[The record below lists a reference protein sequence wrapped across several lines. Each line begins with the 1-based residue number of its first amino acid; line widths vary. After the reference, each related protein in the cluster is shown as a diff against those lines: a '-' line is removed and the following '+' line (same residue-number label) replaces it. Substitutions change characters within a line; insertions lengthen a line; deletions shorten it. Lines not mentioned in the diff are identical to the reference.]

1 MQRFKEVAFWGG
13 LAAVWLALGWSVFT
27 FVIAPETDVIS
38 FEFMGRQ
45 GEILAP
51 QFLMLL
57 MGLPLIV
64 LLQRWSLSDL
74 PTYQQ
79 VMNSVLRVLVLTAL
93 VGALVQVVLT
103 SFDSRISTI
112 FVIDTSASVPDE
124 VLTKAILE
132 VNAAVSAK
140 RPDDEVQVVAFAD
153 RPYAVPLSEAGTL
166 VSIPRPTEQEQLV
179 TDASSALRMAYGL
192 FPQDHLKRIVL
203 VSDGNQTRGDLL
215 GEAIRARAFGI
226 RVHNREIPFEA
237 RPEVLVRGL
246 QFPDELKV
254 GEPFTMIAR
263 VFTNHKVTVDLQ
275 LWQNDFKDGNQTV
288 DLEPGVTEIP
298 FKTEVYEAGFRT
310 FKLDMKVNGEDHFP
324 GNNSFVYS
332 TNVRG
337 KPRILYVEGEMRAR
351 LYLERALKN
360 ENFEVET
367 RGPMGVP
374 TTLDEFASYD
384 LVLISDVP
392 AMYISNAQM
401 VLIDRYTKELG
412 GGFIMAGGESSF
424 GPGGY
429 YGTYIE
435 KVLPVD
441 FDSEKKRDTPTLALM
456 LLIDKSGS
464 MSGDKIELAKDA
476 AKAAVEILQK
486 NDKIGVGAFDDGV
499 MPLVRMQSASN
510 RARILSD
517 IGRLAPSGGTN
528 IAGALQHGFENLA
541 ITPARV
547 KHIILLTDGHSDTQN
562 IFTEI
567 IPALRLED
575 ITVSTVAVGSG
586 ADTTTLRRIAEGGG
600 GRYYYTND
608 PYNVPRI
615 FMKETSMVSRS
626 SMVEEPFRPRVVK
639 RAQAIAGIDFATA
652 PYLLGYVSTKLKPQ
666 AELILQ
672 SDYKEPILAR
682 WRNGLGKVVAFTS
695 DLKNRWAVEWVRWPG
710 YAKFWAQLIRDTMRA
725 NTKDQLAMTTSVDQG
740 VARIIVDAIGED
752 DRFIN
757 DLVSKVQITP
767 PSGKPMNVD
776 LRQSAAG
783 RYEARVPLKDF
794 GSYGLQA
801 THDRDGDTIAVSL
814 GSVSY
819 PYPQEFLFAEAN
831 PTLMRRAAEVGGGQ
845 TNPAVETLF
854 DPMGEEVK
862 YRRKLWPLFV
872 VLSLLLLLLDL
883 AMRRIRLS
891 GATEIP
897 WDKVSG

>member
-1 MQRFKEVAFWGG
+1 LDKAVA
-13 LAAVWLALGWSVFT
+13 
-27 FVIAPETDVIS
+27 
-38 FEFMGRQ
+38 Q
-45 GEILAP
+45 
-51 QFLMLL
+51 
-57 MGLPLIV
+57 
-64 LLQRWSLSDL
+64 
-74 PTYQQ
+74 
-79 VMNSVLRVLVLTAL
+79 
-93 VGALVQVVLT
+93 
-103 SFDSRISTI
+103 
-112 FVIDTSASVPDE
+112 
-124 VLTKAILE
+124 
-132 VNAAVSAK
+132 VNAAVAAK
-140 RPDDEVQVVAFAD
+140 RDVDQVQVVGFAS
-153 RPYAVPLSEAGTL
+153 RPYTVPLGEDGRLAK
-166 VSIPRPTEQEQLV
+166 IPRGSDAEQLG

-192 FPQDHLKRIVL
+192 FPQDHLKRVVL
-203 VSDGNQTRGDLL
+203 ISDGNQTRGDLL
-215 GEAIRARAFGI
+215 GESIRARAYGI
-226 RVHNREIPFEA
+226 RVYNAEIPFEP
-237 RPEVLVRGL
+237 RKEVLIRGL

-254 GEPFTMIAR
+254 GEPFTMVAR
-263 VFTNHKVTVDLQ
+263 IFSNHKVSVDLQ
-275 LWQNDFKDGNQTV
+275 LWQNDYKDGAQTV
-288 DLEPGVTEIP
+288 ELEPGVTEVT

-310 FKLDMKVNGEDHFP
+310 FRLEMKVNGEDHFA
-324 GNNSFVYS
+324 GNNTFVYS

-337 KPRILYVEGEMRAR
+337 KPRILYIEGEMRAR
-351 LYLERALKN
+351 LYLERALRN
-360 ENFEVET
+360 ESFEVET

-384 LVLISDVP
+384 LVLLSDVP
-392 AMYISNAQM
+392 AMYLSQEQM
-401 VLIDRYTKELG
+401 KLIDRYTKELG
-412 GGFIMAGGESSF
+412 GGFIMAGGESSY

-429 YGTYIE
+429 FGTYIE

-464 MSGDKIELAKDA
+464 MTGDKIELAKDA
-476 AKAAVEILQK
+476 AKATVEILQK
-486 NDKIGVGAFDDGV
+486 NDKVGVGAFDDGV

-528 IAGALQHGFENLA
+528 IAAALQYGFENLA
-541 ITPARV
+541 ITPAKV

-567 IPALRLED
+567 IPALRLES

-586 ADTTTLRRIAEGGG
+586 ADATTLRRIAEGGG
-600 GRYYYTND
+600 GRYYFTND

-626 SMVEEPFRPRVVK
+626 SMVEEPFRPKVVK
-639 RAQAIAGIDFATA
+639 RAQAIEGIDFATA

-725 NTKDQLAMTTSVDQG
+725 NVKDQLAMTTSVDQG
-740 VARIIVDAIGED
+740 EARIIVDAIGD
-752 DRFIN
+752 DDKFIN
-757 DLVSKVQITP
+757 DLTSSVQITP
-767 PSGKPMNVD
+767 PSGKPTNVQ
-776 LRQSAAG
+776 LNQTAAG
-783 RYEARVPLKDF
+783 RYEARVPLTDF

-814 GSVSY
+814 GSISY
-819 PYPQEFLFAEAN
+819 PYPQEYQFAEAN
-831 PTLMRRAAEVGGGQ
+831 PSLMRRAAEVGGGQ
-845 TNPAVETLF
+845 TNPEVKTLF

-862 YRRKLWPLFV
+862 YRRKLWPFFLIFAL
-872 VLSLLLLLLDL
+872 VLLVFDL
-883 AMRRIRLS
+883 ALRRIRLS

-897 WDKVSG
+897 WEKVIG